1 MCSVISVLL
10 IYSKSM
16 MRVIM
21 YSIRLSAYRDL
32 EIKGRR
38 DLQKCLAHAMRLRNR
53 KESTVKDNKVK
64 TIIGS

>member
-1 MCSVISVLL
+1 
-10 IYSKSM
+10 

-21 YSIRLSAYRDL
+21 YSIRLSAYRNL